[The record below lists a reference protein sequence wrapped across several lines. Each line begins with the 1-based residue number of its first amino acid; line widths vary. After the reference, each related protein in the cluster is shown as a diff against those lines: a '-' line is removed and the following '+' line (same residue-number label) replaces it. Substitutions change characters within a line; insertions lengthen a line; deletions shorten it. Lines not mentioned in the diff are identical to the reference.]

1 MQVSRAVAGSAM
13 LFPSDEASEGRGGAS
28 LPRLTQAVGA
38 ALAAAPVA
46 ALAQVELPPVTVSE
60 DRHDGFRAASTGSAK
75 DPEALR
81 DTARSVS
88 VIPQEVIRTT
98 AATSLTEVLR
108 TVPGITFGAGEGG
121 NPIGDRPFI
130 RGYDAQA
137 STFLDGFRDV
147 GAQSREMFNVE
158 SVQVNKGPAGA
169 YDGRGGAGGTINI
182 QSKTPRLERFAEGA
196 IGVGNAEYVR
206 ATVDGNWRVG
216 EHAAVRL
223 NAMSHSSDIPGRDAA
238 RVSRWGVAPS
248 VAIGL
253 GTATRVTASWYH
265 LQSDDQPD
273 VGIPYNNAPH
283 TTRKDGLPRVRPTGD
298 GRPLDVPRE
307 TYYGLLDRDFQKQQN
322 DTGMLRIE
330 HDFSPALKLR
340 NQTRLSRTEQD
351 FIWTQ
356 PDSNLGNTY
365 YNLLWRRA
373 NTRVGTVDTVANQ
386 TDLSGS
392 FRTGAI
398 GHKYVAGVEFSEEKA
413 NWDTYK
419 VDTGDRRCGKG
430 AGAAS
435 GYNCTTVFDPDP
447 ADPWAGA
454 IQRNHRPTD
463 VRTRTLSA
471 YLFDSAEITPQWLLN
486 AGLRLD
492 RYDTTLT
499 QAPNASGVRN
509 QFSRQDTLVNYQLG
523 AVYKPV
529 TWGSVY
535 ASFGTSSTPAGS
547 FLGQGA
553 ESNALAPDAAGN
565 RGDQLAPE
573 KSRAVELGTKWDVL
587 GEKLALTAA
596 VFRIDTDNARIL
608 EQDGTARMA
617 GERRVDGVELGFA
630 GNVTARWAVYG
641 GYTHQKAT
649 LRRNGGK
656 GAANGA
662 TDGKVFPNTPADSF
676 SLWTTYEVL
685 PGLILGGGANYVS
698 KVWGNEANT
707 KWVPSYWRFDAM
719 AAYRLSKAA
728 SVQFNLQNLTDK
740 AYYAQAHRNHYAT
753 MAPGRAATL
762 TLTLR
767 Y

>member
-1 MQVSRAVAGSAM
+1 
-13 LFPSDEASEGRGGAS
+13 
-28 LPRLTQAVGA
+28 
-38 ALAAAPVA
+38 
-46 ALAQVELPPVTVSE
+46 
-60 DRHDGFRAASTGSAK
+60 
-75 DPEALR
+75 
-81 DTARSVS
+81 
-88 VIPQEVIRTT
+88 
-98 AATSLTEVLR
+98 
-108 TVPGITFGAGEGG
+108 
-121 NPIGDRPFI
+121 
-130 RGYDAQA
+130 
-137 STFLDGFRDV
+137 
-147 GAQSREMFNVE
+147 
-158 SVQVNKGPAGA
+158 
-169 YDGRGGAGGTINI
+169 
-182 QSKTPRLERFAEGA
+182 
-196 IGVGNAEYVR
+196 
-206 ATVDGNWRVG
+206 
-216 EHAAVRL
+216 
-223 NAMSHSSDIPGRDAA
+223 
-238 RVSRWGVAPS
+238 
-248 VAIGL
+248 
-253 GTATRVTASWYH
+253 
-265 LQSDDQPD
+265 
-273 VGIPYNNAPH
+273 
-283 TTRKDGLPRVRPTGD
+283 
-298 GRPLDVPRE
+298 
-307 TYYGLLDRDFQKQQN
+307 
-322 DTGMLRIE
+322 
-330 HDFSPALKLR
+330 
-340 NQTRLSRTEQD
+340 
-351 FIWTQ
+351 
-356 PDSNLGNTY
+356 
-365 YNLLWRRA
+365 
-373 NTRVGTVDTVANQ
+373 VGTVDTVANQ
-386 TDLSGS
+386 TDLSGT

-419 VDTGDRRCGKG
+419 VDTGDRRCANG

-435 GYNCTTVFDPDP
+435 GYNCTTVFDPNP

-471 YLFDSAEITPQWLLN
+471 YLFDSAEITPQWLVN

-553 ESNALAPDAAGN
+553 ESNSLATDAAGN

-573 KSRAVELGTKWDVL
+573 KSRAFELGTKWDVL

-596 VFRIDTDNARIL
+596 VFRIDTDNTRIL

-656 GAANGA
+656 GTANGA
-662 TDGKVFPNTPADSF
+662 TDGNAFPNTPADSF
-676 SLWTTYEVL
+676 SFWSTYEVL

-707 KWVPSYWRFDAM
+707 KWVPAYWRFDAM
-719 AAYRLSKAA
+719 AAYRLSKFA
-728 SVQFNLQNLTDK
+728 SVQLNLQNLTDK
-740 AYYAQAHRNHYAT
+740 SYYAQAHRNHYAT